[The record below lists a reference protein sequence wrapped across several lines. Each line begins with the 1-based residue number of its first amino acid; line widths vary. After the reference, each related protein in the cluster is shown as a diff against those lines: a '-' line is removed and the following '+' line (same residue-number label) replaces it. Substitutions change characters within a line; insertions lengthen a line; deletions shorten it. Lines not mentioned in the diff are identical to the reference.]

1 MNIQEKIKLC
11 RKQKNLSQA
20 QMAAVIGISQAAYA
34 KIESG
39 VTENISLFIATGI
52 AKALNEDFNELFEI
66 ESDNKTIAGL
76 KSEVEELRSR
86 ISEKDLLIKTISNQ
100 NKYIKNVLISEVY
113 LFYYHKLQNIKE
125 KLKST
130 SDEAERKELTREMD
144 LVPEQEKRKFRVH
157 ITSGILEQ
165 KDIDDVYNQIKEN
178 WEGYIEDMKRFA

>member
-11 RKQKNLSQA
+11 RKQKNMSQA

-39 VTENISLFIATGI
+39 VTENISLFSATGI

-76 KSEVEELRSR
+76 KSKVEELTYS
-86 ISEKDLLIKTISNQ
+86 ISEKDFLIKTISNQ
-100 NKYIKNVLISEVY
+100 NKYMKNVLIAEVY
-113 LFYYHKLQNIKE
+113 LFYFNKLEKIKE

-130 SDEAERKELTREMD
+130 SDEAETKELTREMG
-144 LVPEQEKRKFRVH
+144 LVKEQEKRKFRMH
-157 ITSGILEQ
+157 IASGLLEPE
-165 KDIDDVYNQIKEN
+165 DVDVYDQIKEN
-178 WEGYIEDMKRFA
+178 FEGYVEDMKRFA